1 MSFLPMIMCLFFL
14 HYDCYYRGL
23 GTGFSSTHSSYNL
36 LPGLASF
43 TFTFTSVIRFLIS
56 FTHFSISYSTV
67 TFSPFFVLITVPF
80 SFCYSTLTFS
90 PFFTFHKKLD
100 SKLKKKPSRSN
111 QQLATIENGDQPGG
125 HPGIEVFLQN
135 VYLRNFRHKYL
146 LEIPTNKKCCHKQ
159 GTRGNGSFDPLA
171 TLRGDSSTLLRAGVS
186 ESSTSTSTRANL
198 THFSSAGELRHQH
211 FSSQNINKAAISD

>member
-1 MSFLPMIMCLFFL
+1 MSFLPIIMCFFSKL
-14 HYDCYYRGL
+14 
-23 GTGFSSTHSSYNL
+23 
-36 LPGLASF
+36 
-43 TFTFTSVIRFLIS
+43 RFLLQGTWYWVQLDPLFLQPVARVGFVHFHFHICYS
-56 FTHFSISYSTV
+56 LSNFFYTLFHQLFYCHFLPFFCTHYCPLFLLLLNPHFLPFFHFSQKARFKTE
-67 TFSPFFVLITVPF
+67 
-80 SFCYSTLTFS
+80 
-90 PFFTFHKKLD
+90 KN
-100 SKLKKKPSRSN
+100 PSRSN

-211 FSSQNINKAAISD
+211 FSSQNINIAAISD

>member
-1 MSFLPMIMCLFFL
+1 MCFFL
-14 HYDCYYRGL
+14 HYDSYHRGL

-67 TFSPFFVLITVPF
+67 TFSP
-80 SFCYSTLTFS
+80 Y
-90 PFFTFHKKLD
+90 FTFHKKLD
-100 SKLKKKPSRSN
+100 SKLKKNPSRSN

-211 FSSQNINKAAISD
+211 FSSQNINMAAISD